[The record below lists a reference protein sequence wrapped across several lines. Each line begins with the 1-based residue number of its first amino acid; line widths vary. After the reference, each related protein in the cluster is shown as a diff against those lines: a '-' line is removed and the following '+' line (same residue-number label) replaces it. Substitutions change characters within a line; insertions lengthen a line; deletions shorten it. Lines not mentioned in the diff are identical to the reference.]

1 MLNKPI
7 THKARK
13 RSQPV
18 HKHPRSSKT
27 SHSKEAHSR
36 IKRRNK
42 RHKPARQ
49 PILVGIPLHRPQ
61 AQQPRSSKAHSH
73 HRNRKS
79 SSRRAQPNLRNLR
92 NLSRARKLFRSRCNS
107 IRK

>member
-7 THKARK
+7 THQARK
-13 RSQPV
+13 HSQPV
-18 HKHPRSSKT
+18 HKHPRSSKP
-27 SHSKEAHSR
+27 SHSKGAHSR

-79 SSRRAQPNLRNLR
+79 SSRRAQLNPR
-92 NLSRARKLFRSRCNS
+92 NLSRASKLFRSRCNS